1 MRIVFIGCVK
11 FSKVTLEKL
20 IILKA
25 DIVGVVTK
33 STSSFN
39 SDFFDLTDI
48 AIKNHIP
55 CKTVNDVNHP
65 NNVKWIKEL
74 NPDIIFCFGWS
85 SLIKSSLLQLA
96 PMGVLGYHPA
106 LLPNNRGRHPL
117 IWAKV
122 LGLRES
128 GSTFFFMD
136 ENADTGEILDQKP
149 FPILFDD
156 DAETLYEK
164 MIKVAVG
171 QLEFFLPLLNKNQYT
186 TVPQI
191 QLSGNVW
198 RKRGKNDGLI
208 DFRMTTISIC
218 NLVRGL
224 TKPYVGA
231 HCSFDGEDIKIWKV
245 KPGNSV
251 DVNLEPGKVLANDEK
266 IIEVKT
272 SDGSILILEHEFK
285 YLPKINNYII

>member
-20 IILKA
+20 ITLKA
-25 DIVGVVTK
+25 DIVGIVTK

-48 AIKNHIP
+48 AIENQIP
-55 CKTVNDVNHP
+55 FKTVNDINHP
-65 NNVKWIKEL
+65 NNVKWINEL

-106 LLPNNRGRHPL
+106 LLPENRGRHPL

-122 LGLRES
+122 LGLNES

-136 ENADTGEILDQKP
+136 ENADTGEILDQKS
-149 FPILFDD
+149 FPIFFED

-164 MIKVAVG
+164 MLKVALAQIVD
-171 QLEFFLPLLNKNQYT
+171 FLPLLNKNQYPR
-186 TVPQI
+186 VPQN
-191 QLSGNVW
+191 QFSGNVW

-208 DFRMTTISIC
+208 DFRMTTNSIC

-231 HCSFDGEDIKIWKV
+231 HCSFNGEDIKIWKV

-251 DVNLEPGKVLANDEK
+251 DVNLEPGKVLANDKK

-285 YLPKINNYII
+285 YLPQINNYII